1 MVEAQTLSK
10 VFRAGGKDEVR
21 AVDEVSFCA
30 RPGQITGLLGV
41 NGAGKTTLMRLLSTV
56 LRPTG
61 GSGTVQG
68 YNILTQAA
76 DVRQNLGF
84 LSTSTALYGRLTGR
98 EMVDTFA
105 GLYGYSGA
113 ERKTRV
119 DRALARVDAEPFCER
134 LCDTLSTGQKQRISI
149 ARALVHDPPVLLFDE
164 PTAGLDI
171 LSAQTVLEFM
181 ESARAEGRTVILST
195 HIMSEVERLCDHV
208 VVVHGGIK
216 RAEGS
221 TEALKAL
228 TGFDTMERAFLSL
241 VRPTVEVSA

>member
-105 GLYGYSGA
+105 GLYGFIGA

-119 DRALARVDAEPFCER
+119 DRALARVDAEPYCER

>member
-21 AVDEVSFCA
+21 AVDQVSFCA

-61 GSGTVQG
+61 GGGTVQG
-68 YNILTQAA
+68 FNILTQAA

-105 GLYGYSGA
+105 GLYGFTGA
-113 ERKTRV
+113 DRKDRV
-119 DRALARVDAEPFCER
+119 EEALRRVEAEPFCDR

-149 ARALVHDPPVLLFDE
+149 ARALVHNPPVLLFDE

-181 ESARAEGRTVILST
+181 ETAREEGRTVILST

-208 VVVHGGIK
+208 VVIHGGVK

-221 TEALKAL
+221 TAQLREQ

-241 VRPTVEVSA
+241 VRPEAEVGA